1 MNNRY
6 WNVILFCWITK
17 LLPRLGLELKW
28 AWLTHPVLLEF
39 FLEKHSTLLFIPSIP
54 PPSSFPGSVN
64 AGIVYYE
71 KVIRVVKR
79 SGLCRDDLIEVVE
92 VSLAQW
98 VMDAQQRGASS
109 LAQWLKLMGTYGAAA
124 SSGLPG
130 ARLSFGAH
138 LFGTLCWSIKGASC
152 LLWGLAGEKNT
163 HLRKK
168 EACLVVGD
176 KCYSEQSRL

>member
-1 MNNRY
+1 MITLWDIIMWRVVFFFCQHSIFVFNVENNFH
-6 WNVILFCWITK
+6 WISILFCRITK
-17 LLPRLGLELKW
+17 LLPRLGPQVEVSLINSPFPFGKTLHI
-28 AWLTHPVLLEF
+28 AVHSQHPG
-39 FLEKHSTLLFIPSIP
+39 I
-54 PPSSFPGSVN
+54 FPGSVN
-64 AGIVYYE
+64 AGIVYFE
-71 KVIRVVKR
+71 KVIRAVKR

-92 VSLAQW
+92 VALARW

-152 LLWGLAGEKNT
+152 LLWGLAVG
-163 HLRKK
+163 KK
-168 EACLVVGD
+168 
-176 KCYSEQSRL
+176 